1 VMGELADVTEDPNDY
16 WAARS
21 QREWR

>member
-1 VMGELADVTEDPNDY
+1 MGELADVSEDPNDY
-16 WAARS
+16 WGARS